1 MRVIKRLLLS
11 VPMTTKR
18 ICLVAVNYFPEVTG
32 CAPYTTDLAQHLV
45 KAGHEVTVVT
55 ALPHYPQW
63 QIPTEYKSRSKRTE
77 SINGVQVL
85 RSAIY
90 VPKKMSALARVA
102 FEASFLISAW
112 WRSRRVKADLVVAV
126 SPALADVV
134 VGSRIAK
141 RRRIPFGVLVQDLM
155 TAATTQSKIS
165 GGDKVAG
172 LASAI
177 ESRFLRK
184 ANSVAAIT
192 ESFSDSIQALG
203 VNPSSVVVS
212 PNYSVHNIERMPRS
226 TARDHLG
233 WSHDTFV
240 LTHTGNMGL
249 KQDLGNL
256 VSAIKLVDSNRV
268 KLLLVGDGS
277 QRAELV
283 ALAGSDPKI
292 EFMGLVADEDYSA
305 LLCATDVL
313 LLNEAPTIT
322 DMSLPSKLTAYEASG
337 RPILGAVV
345 PGGNTSKVLANLPN
359 AVQVIAGD
367 PNALAQKI
375 SEMMATTPSD
385 ENVESNNERVD
396 NNQLRDSRI
405 AWVESLLTTH

>member
-1 MRVIKRLLLS
+1 
-11 VPMTTKR
+11 MTPKR
-18 ICLVAVNYFPEVTG
+18 ICLVAVNYAPEVTG

-45 KAGHEVTVVT
+45 EAGHEVTVVT

-63 QIPTEYKSRSKRTE
+63 QIPEEYKSRSKRTE
-77 SINGVQVL
+77 FINGVKVL
-85 RSAIY
+85 RCAIY
-90 VPKKMSALARVA
+90 VPKKMSAFARVA
-102 FEASFLISAW
+102 FEASFLVSAW
-112 WRSRRVKADLVVAV
+112 WRSRSVKTDLVIAV
-126 SPALADVV
+126 SPALADIV
-134 VGSRIAK
+134 VGARISK
-141 RRRIPFGVLVQDLM
+141 RLNIEFGVLVQDLM

-177 ESRFLRK
+177 ESRYLRR
-184 ANSVAAIT
+184 ADSVAAIT
-192 ESFSDSIQALG
+192 ESFSESIRNLG
-203 VNPSSVVVS
+203 VNSNAVVVS
-212 PNYSVHNIERMPRS
+212 PNYSVHNIERMSRS
-226 TARDHLG
+226 AARDHLG

-256 VSAIKLVDSNRV
+256 ISAIKLVDSDRV

-277 QRAELV
+277 QRTELV
-283 ALAGSDPKI
+283 SLASGDSKI
-292 EFMGLVADEDYSA
+292 EFLGLVADEDYSA
-305 LLCATDVL
+305 VLCASDVL

-359 AVQVIAGD
+359 ALQVKAGD
-367 PNALAQKI
+367 PSALAHKI
-375 SEMMATTPSD
+375 SEVIRSIPAQANT
-385 ENVESNNERVD
+385 ESNNSRVD
-396 NNQLRDSRI
+396 NNELRNARV
-405 AWVESLLTTH
+405 AWVESLLAKS